1 MSTFS
6 VALIVLVSLSTGA
19 LLSSIAGGIAEQ
31 VYKRH
36 RVNETM
42 QQIDREFKRLIRQLE
57 QEEKGGKE
65 WKA

>member
-6 VALIVLVSLSTGA
+6 VALVVLVSLSTGA

-31 VYKRH
+31 VYR
-36 RVNETM
+36 RNRANETM
-42 QQIDREFKRLIRQLE
+42 QQINREFKRLMQLE

-65 WKA
+65 RKA

>member
-6 VALIVLVSLSTGA
+6 VALVVLVSLSTGA

-31 VYKRH
+31 VYKRN

-42 QQIDREFKRLIRQLE
+42 QQIDREFKRFIRQLE

>member
-6 VALIVLVSLSTGA
+6 VALVVLVSLSTGA

-31 VYKRH
+31 VYR
-36 RVNETM
+36 RNRANETM
-42 QQIDREFKRLIRQLE
+42 QQINREFKRLIRQLE

-65 WKA
+65 RKA